1 MALNQGRAYSA
12 GYYSIE
18 LQHTFA
24 GWVKS
29 VEGGAAVGEIIS
41 EKMGADKL
49 QRKHIGPVKYE
60 EISFKFGS
68 GMSQK
73 VWEWIKNSWNNT
85 DIKNARQD
93 GAMVMYNYQ
102 LEEMSRLEW
111 KYGLI
116 TEFGLPALDAKAKDA
131 CDFTCKFQPEIT
143 RNQIKKGGKMG
154 SIPVDPAKQKKWL
167 TSNFRLRIDGPPGL
181 EEACKHTLK
190 VDALTIKQKTTENA
204 VGEIRDYHREPTAI
218 EIPNLVVTIPEAYIE
233 GFVKWHEDFVI
244 KGNCDQSKEAHGTL
258 EFLTPN
264 LKETLLEVEFKNLGI
279 FKCTREKGEAL
290 SDNLLNWK
298 VEMYCEDLQLKQFK
312 ETYGNK

>member
-1 MALNQGRAYSA
+1 VAILNNGRAYSA

-29 VEGGAAVGEIIS
+29 VEGGDATAEVVA

-49 QRKHIGPVKYE
+49 VRKHLGPLKYN

-73 VWEWIKNSWNNT
+73 VWDWIKNSWKNT

-116 TEFGLPALDAKAKDA
+116 TEFGIPALDAKAKDP
-131 CDFTCKFQPEIT
+131 CDFTCKFQPELT
-143 RNQIKKGGKMG
+143 ENKIKKGSKMG
-154 SIPVDPAKQKKWL
+154 SVPSAPDKQKKWL
-167 TSNFRLRIDGPPGL
+167 TSNFRFRLDGISDD
-181 EEACKHTLK
+181 ACKHVAK
-190 VDALTIKQKTTENA
+190 IEALTIKQKTTENA
-204 VGEIRDYHREPTAI
+204 TGESRDYMREPTSV
-218 EIPNLVVTIPEAYIE
+218 EIPNVVITLPEAYVDD
-233 GFVKWHEDFVI
+233 FVKWHQDFVI
-244 KGNCDQSKEAHGTL
+244 KGNCEQDKEKHGSIEL
-258 EFLTPN
+258 LTPN
-264 LKETLLEVEFKNLGI
+264 LKEVLLTIDLKHCGI
-279 FKCTREKGEAL
+279 FKCARDKGEAL

-298 VEMYCEDLQLKQFK
+298 IEMYCEDIELQKYK